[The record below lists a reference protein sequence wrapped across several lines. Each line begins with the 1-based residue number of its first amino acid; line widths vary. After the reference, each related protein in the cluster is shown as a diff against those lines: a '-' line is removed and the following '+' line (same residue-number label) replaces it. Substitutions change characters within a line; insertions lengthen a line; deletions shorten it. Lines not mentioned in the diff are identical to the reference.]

1 MSEEQTLSQRLLKPA
16 TRPDLVRDCVTELEE
31 EVAAQ
36 RGLKGLAVKGGY
48 KTVKAIKP
56 GFISGVLDVLLDE
69 WTVALE
75 DEYQSWKTGDGQGS
89 FGSQLLGKK
98 DLVAERMLGVTD
110 RRAERSAHTTAKK
123 LYFKLRPAAKNQ
135 VVNALPRVTRVLDR
149 YMDA

>member
-1 MSEEQTLSQRLLKPA
+1 MSDEQTLSQRLLQPA
-16 TRPDLVRDCVTELEE
+16 TRPKLVRDCVTELED

-36 RGLKGLAVKGGY
+36 KGLKGLAVKGGY

-75 DEYQSWKTGDGQGS
+75 DEYQRWSGNNGQES
-89 FGSQLLGKK
+89 FGSHLLAQK

-123 LYFKLRPAAKNQ
+123 LYFKLRPSAKNQ

-149 YMDA
+149 YLGA